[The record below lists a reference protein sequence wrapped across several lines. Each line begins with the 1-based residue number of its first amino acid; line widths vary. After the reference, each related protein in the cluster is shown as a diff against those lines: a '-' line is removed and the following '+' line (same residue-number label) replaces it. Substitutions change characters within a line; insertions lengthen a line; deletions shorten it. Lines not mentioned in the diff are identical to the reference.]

1 MTLSSLFTSSST
13 SGVDERAAGDEK
25 GPPLGDPSLKYYILK
40 RLFHSIF
47 VLVGIS
53 LVVFIILHLTGDPAA
68 LLMPMDA
75 TPDQIAQFRKEM
87 GFTDPLIV
95 QYWRFFKGT
104 LHGDFGL
111 SFRHSQPALDLVLE
125 RMPATI
131 QLTLAAMIIAMI
143 IAVPVGII
151 SAIRRNSILDHIGM
165 TGALLGQSTPVFWL
179 GIMLILVFSVTI
191 QWFPSSGRGAIEHL
205 VLPAVTLGMFSM
217 ARTARMMRSSM
228 LEVLGQEY
236 MKTAK
241 AKGLSPR
248 MVILKH
254 ALKNALIPVV
264 TIVGMELGTL
274 LGGAVITETI
284 FAWPGV
290 GRLAVQAI
298 YNRDYPVVQAAVFL
312 LAAIFVLV
320 NLLVDILYTYLDP
333 RVKLE

>member
-1 MTLSSLFTSSST
+1 VVYLVKS
-13 SGVDERAAGDEK
+13 
-25 GPPLGDPSLKYYILK
+25 YILK

-47 VLVGIS
+47 VLIGIS
-53 LVVFIILHLTGDPAA
+53 VVVFIILHLTGDPAA

-75 TPDQIAQFRKEM
+75 TPEQVAQFRKEM
-87 GFTDPLIV
+87 GFTDPLLV

-104 LHGDFGL
+104 LRLDFGL

-131 QLTLAAMIIAMI
+131 QLTITAMIIAMI

-179 GIMLILVFSVTI
+179 GIMLILVFSVTF
-191 QWFPSSGRGAIEHL
+191 QWFPSSGRGTLEHL
-205 VLPAVTLGMFSM
+205 ILPAVTLGMFSM

-236 MKTAK
+236 MKTAR

-312 LAAIFVLV
+312 LASIFVLV
-320 NLLVDILYTYLDP
+320 NLIVDILYTYLDP
-333 RVKLE
+333 RVKLG

>member
-1 MTLSSLFTSSST
+1 M
-13 SGVDERAAGDEK
+13 K
-25 GPPLGDPSLKYYILK
+25 GYILK

-75 TPDQIAQFRKEM
+75 TPEQVAQFRQEM
-87 GFTDPLIV
+87 GFNDPIIV

-104 LHGDFGL
+104 LRGDFGM
-111 SFRHSQPALDLVLE
+111 SFRHDQPALELVVE

-131 QLTLAAMIIAMI
+131 QLTLAAMVIALFVAI
-143 IAVPVGII
+143 PVGIF
-151 SAIRRNSILDHIGM
+151 SAIRRNSLLDHIGM

-179 GIMLILVFSVTI
+179 GIMLILIFSVTL
-191 QWFPSSGRGAIEHL
+191 QWFPSSGRGEIQNL
-205 VLPAVTLGMFSM
+205 VLPAITLGMFTM

-241 AKGLSPR
+241 AKGLNPG

-254 ALKNALIPVV
+254 ALKNAAIPVV
-264 TIVGMELGTL
+264 TIIGMELGTL

-312 LAAIFVLV
+312 LASIFVLV
-320 NLLVDILYTYLDP
+320 NLAVDLLYTYLDP
-333 RVKLE
+333 RVKLG

>member
-1 MTLSSLFTSSST
+1 MK
-13 SGVDERAAGDEK
+13 A
-25 GPPLGDPSLKYYILK
+25 YILK

-53 LVVFIILHLTGDPAA
+53 LVVFVILHLTGDPAA

-75 TPDQIAQFRKEM
+75 TPEQVAQFRQEM
-87 GFTDPLIV
+87 GFNDPILV

-104 LHGDFGL
+104 LRGDFGK
-111 SFRHSQPALDLVLE
+111 SFRHSQPALELVME

-131 QLTLAAMIIAMI
+131 QLTLAAMVIALLVAI
-143 IAVPVGII
+143 PVGII

-179 GIMLILVFSVTI
+179 GIMLILIFSVTL
-191 QWFPSSGRGAIEHL
+191 QWFPSSGRGEIQNL
-205 VLPAVTLGMFSM
+205 VLPAITLGMFTM

-241 AKGLSPR
+241 AKGLKPLT
-248 MVILKH
+248 VVLKH
-254 ALKNALIPVV
+254 ALKNAAIPVV
-264 TIVGMELGTL
+264 TIIGMELGTL

-320 NLLVDILYTYLDP
+320 NLVVDLLYTYLDP
-333 RVKLE
+333 RVKLV

>member
-1 MTLSSLFTSSST
+1 M
-13 SGVDERAAGDEK
+13 K
-25 GPPLGDPSLKYYILK
+25 GYILK

-75 TPDQIAQFRKEM
+75 TPEQVAQFRKEM
-87 GFTDPLIV
+87 GFTDPIIV

-104 LHGDFGL
+104 LRGDFGQ
-111 SFRHSQPALDLVLE
+111 SFRHSQPALELVME

-131 QLTLAAMIIAMI
+131 QLTAAAMVIALVVAI
-143 IAVPVGII
+143 PVGII
-151 SAIRRNSILDHIGM
+151 SAIRRNSLLDHIGM

-179 GIMLILVFSVTI
+179 GIMLILIFSVTI
-191 QWFPSSGRGAIEHL
+191 QWFPSSGRGEIQHL
-205 VLPAVTLGMFSM
+205 VLPAITLGMFTM

-228 LEVLGQEY
+228 LEVMGQEY

-241 AKGLSPR
+241 AKGLNPGT
-248 MVILKH
+248 VILKH
-254 ALKNALIPVV
+254 ALKNAAIPVV
-264 TIVGMELGTL
+264 TIIGMELGTL

-312 LAAIFVLV
+312 LASIFVLV
-320 NLLVDILYTYLDP
+320 NLIVDLLYTYLDP
-333 RVKLE
+333 RVKLG

>member
-1 MTLSSLFTSSST
+1 M
-13 SGVDERAAGDEK
+13 K
-25 GPPLGDPSLKYYILK
+25 GYILK

-53 LVVFIILHLTGDPAA
+53 MVVFIILHLTGDPAA

-75 TPDQIAQFRKEM
+75 TPEQVAQYRQEM
-87 GFTDPLIV
+87 GFNDPIVV

-104 LHGDFGL
+104 LRGDFGM
-111 SFRHSQPALDLVLE
+111 SFRHNQPALELVME

-131 QLTLAAMIIAMI
+131 QLTFAAMVIALLVAI
-143 IAVPVGII
+143 PVGIF
-151 SAIRRNSILDHIGM
+151 SAIRRNSLLDHIGM

-179 GIMLILVFSVTI
+179 GVMLILVFSVTL
-191 QWFPSSGRGAIEHL
+191 QWFPSSGRGEIQNL
-205 VLPAVTLGMFSM
+205 VLPAITLGMFSM

-241 AKGLSPR
+241 AKGLNPG

-254 ALKNALIPVV
+254 ALKNAAIPVV
-264 TIVGMELGTL
+264 TIIGMELGTL

-298 YNRDYPVVQAAVFL
+298 YNRDYPVVQAAVFF
-312 LAAIFVLV
+312 LASVFVLV
-320 NLLVDILYTYLDP
+320 NLVVDLLYTYLDP
-333 RVKLE
+333 RVKLA

>member
-1 MTLSSLFTSSST
+1 MKSF
-13 SGVDERAAGDEK
+13 
-25 GPPLGDPSLKYYILK
+25 ILK

-47 VLVGIS
+47 VLIGIS
-53 LVVFIILHLTGDPAA
+53 VVVFIILHLTGDPAA

-75 TPDQIAQFRKEM
+75 TPEQVAQFRKEM
-87 GFTDPLIV
+87 GFTDPVIV

-104 LHGDFGL
+104 LHGDFGQ

-131 QLTLAAMIIAMI
+131 QLTFAALVIALL
-143 IAVPVGII
+143 IAIPVGII
-151 SAIRRNSILDHIGM
+151 SAIQRNSILDHIGM

-179 GIMLILVFSVTI
+179 GIMLILIFSVTL
-191 QWFPSSGRGAIEHL
+191 QWFPSSGRGGIQHL
-205 VLPAVTLGMFSM
+205 ILPAVTLGMFSM

-241 AKGLSPR
+241 AKGLTPR
-248 MVILKH
+248 AVILKH
-254 ALKNALIPVV
+254 ALKNASIPVV

-290 GRLAVQAI
+290 GRLAIQAI
-298 YNRDYPVVQAAVFL
+298 YNRDYPVVQASVFI
-312 LAAIFVLV
+312 LASIFVLV
-320 NLLVDILYTYLDP
+320 NLMVDLIYTYLDP

>member
-1 MTLSSLFTSSST
+1 VKF
-13 SGVDERAAGDEK
+13 
-25 GPPLGDPSLKYYILK
+25 YILK

-75 TPDQIAQFRKEM
+75 TPEQVAQFRKEM
-87 GFTDPLIV
+87 GFTDPVIV
-95 QYWRFFKGT
+95 QYWRFFRGT
-104 LHGDFGL
+104 LKGDFGN

-131 QLTLAAMIIAMI
+131 QLTIAALVLALLIAI
-143 IAVPVGII
+143 PVGIF
-151 SAIRRNSILDHIGM
+151 SAIKRNTLLDHIGM

-179 GIMLILVFSVTI
+179 GIMLILIFSVTL
-191 QWFPSSGRGAIEHL
+191 QWFPSSGRGEIEHL
-205 VLPAVTLGMFSM
+205 VLPAITLGMFSM

-236 MKTAK
+236 IKTAK
-241 AKGLSPR
+241 AKGLAPR
-248 MVILKH
+248 VVILKH
-254 ALKNALIPVV
+254 ALKNASIPVV
-264 TIVGMELGTL
+264 TIIGMELGTL

-298 YNRDYPVVQAAVFL
+298 YNRDYPVVQAAVFI
-312 LAAIFVLV
+312 LASIFVLV
-320 NLLVDILYTYLDP
+320 NLVVDILYTYLDP

>member
-1 MTLSSLFTSSST
+1 M
-13 SGVDERAAGDEK
+13 K
-25 GPPLGDPSLKYYILK
+25 GYILK

-75 TPDQIAQFRKEM
+75 TPEQVAQFRQEM
-87 GFTDPLIV
+87 GFNDPIVV

-104 LHGDFGL
+104 LRGDFGD
-111 SFRHSQPALDLVLE
+111 SFRHSQPALELVME

-131 QLTLAAMIIAMI
+131 QLTLAAMVIALLVAI
-143 IAVPVGII
+143 PVGII
-151 SAIRRNSILDHIGM
+151 SAIRRNSLLDHIGM

-179 GIMLILVFSVTI
+179 GVMLILIFSVTL
-191 QWFPSSGRGAIEHL
+191 QWFPSSGRGELQHM
-205 VLPAVTLGMFSM
+205 VLPAITLGMFTM

-241 AKGLSPR
+241 AKGLNPG

-254 ALKNALIPVV
+254 ALKNAAIPVV
-264 TIVGMELGTL
+264 TIIGMELGTL

-298 YNRDYPVVQAAVFL
+298 YNRDYPVVQAAVFF
-312 LAAIFVLV
+312 LASVFVLV
-320 NLLVDILYTYLDP
+320 NLVVDLLYTYLDP
-333 RVKLE
+333 RVKLA

>member
-1 MTLSSLFTSSST
+1 MKF
-13 SGVDERAAGDEK
+13 
-25 GPPLGDPSLKYYILK
+25 YILK

-75 TPDQIAQFRKEM
+75 TPEQVAQFRKEM
-87 GFTDPLIV
+87 GFTDPVIV

-104 LHGDFGL
+104 LRGDFGQ

-131 QLTLAAMIIAMI
+131 QLTFAALFLALVIAI
-143 IAVPVGII
+143 PVGII
-151 SAIRRNSILDHIGM
+151 SAIKRNSILDHIGM

-179 GIMLILVFSVTI
+179 GIMLILIFSVTF
-191 QWFPSSGRGAIEHL
+191 QLFPSSGRGEIEHL
-205 VLPAVTLGMFSM
+205 VLPAITLGMFSM

-236 MKTAK
+236 IKTAK
-241 AKGLSPR
+241 AKGLAPWI
-248 MVILKH
+248 VILKH
-254 ALKNALIPVV
+254 ALKNASIPVV

-290 GRLAVQAI
+290 GRLAIQAI
-298 YNRDYPVVQAAVFL
+298 YNRDYPVVQASVFI
-312 LAAIFVLV
+312 LASIFVLV
-320 NLLVDILYTYLDP
+320 NLIVDLIYTYLDP
-333 RVKLE
+333 RVKLT

>member
-1 MTLSSLFTSSST
+1 MK
-13 SGVDERAAGDEK
+13 A
-25 GPPLGDPSLKYYILK
+25 YIIK

-47 VLVGIS
+47 VLIGIS
-53 LVVFIILHLTGDPAA
+53 IVVFIILHLTGDPAA

-75 TPDQIAQFRKEM
+75 TPEQVAQFRQEM
-87 GFTDPLIV
+87 GFNDPLIV

-104 LHGDFGL
+104 LRGDFGQ
-111 SFRHSQPALDLVLE
+111 SFRHNQPALSLVLE

-131 QLTLAAMIIAMI
+131 QLTLAALAIALIIAI
-143 IAVPVGII
+143 PVGII
-151 SAIRRNSILDHIGM
+151 SAIKRNSILDHIGM

-179 GIMLILVFSVTI
+179 GVMLILIFSVI
-191 QWFPSSGRGAIEHL
+191 LQWFPSSGRGSIENL
-205 VLPAVTLGMFSM
+205 VLPAITLGMYSM

-241 AKGLSPR
+241 AKGLSPH

-254 ALKNALIPVV
+254 ALKNASIPVV

-298 YNRDYPVVQAAVFL
+298 YNRDYPVVQAAVFV
-312 LAAIFVLV
+312 LASIFVLV
-320 NLLVDILYTYLDP
+320 NLVVDIIYTYLDP
-333 RVKLE
+333 RVKLT

>member
-1 MTLSSLFTSSST
+1 MVYLVKS
-13 SGVDERAAGDEK
+13 
-25 GPPLGDPSLKYYILK
+25 YILK

-47 VLVGIS
+47 VLIGIS
-53 LVVFIILHLTGDPAA
+53 VVVFIILHLTGDPAA

-75 TPDQIAQFRKEM
+75 TPEQVAQFRKEM
-87 GFTDPLIV
+87 GFTDPLLV

-104 LHGDFGL
+104 LRLDFGL

-131 QLTLAAMIIAMI
+131 QLTITAMIIAMI

-179 GIMLILVFSVTI
+179 GIMLILVFSVTF
-191 QWFPSSGRGAIEHL
+191 QWFPSSGRGTLEHL
-205 VLPAVTLGMFSM
+205 ILPAVTLGMFSM

-236 MKTAK
+236 MKTAR

-312 LAAIFVLV
+312 LASIFVLV
-320 NLLVDILYTYLDP
+320 NLIVDILYTYLDP
-333 RVKLE
+333 RVKLG

>member
-1 MTLSSLFTSSST
+1 MKFF
-13 SGVDERAAGDEK
+13 
-25 GPPLGDPSLKYYILK
+25 ILK

-75 TPDQIAQFRKEM
+75 TPEQVAQFRKEM
-87 GFTDPLIV
+87 GFTDPVIV

-104 LHGDFGL
+104 LRGDFGQ

-131 QLTLAAMIIAMI
+131 QLTFAALILALLIAI
-143 IAVPVGII
+143 PVGII
-151 SAIRRNSILDHIGM
+151 SAIKRNSILDHIGM

-179 GIMLILVFSVTI
+179 GIMLILIFSVTF
-191 QWFPSSGRGAIEHL
+191 QWFPSSGRGENQHL
-205 VLPAVTLGMFSM
+205 VLPAITLGMFSM

-236 MKTAK
+236 IKTAK
-241 AKGLSPR
+241 AKGLAPGI
-248 MVILKH
+248 VILKH
-254 ALKNALIPVV
+254 ALKNASIPVV
-264 TIVGMELGTL
+264 TIIGMELGTL

-290 GRLAVQAI
+290 GRLAIQAI
-298 YNRDYPVVQAAVFL
+298 YNRDYPVVQASVFI
-312 LAAIFVLV
+312 LASIFVLV
-320 NLLVDILYTYLDP
+320 NLIVDLIYTYLDP
-333 RVKLE
+333 RVKLT

>member
-1 MTLSSLFTSSST
+1 M
-13 SGVDERAAGDEK
+13 K
-25 GPPLGDPSLKYYILK
+25 GYILK

-53 LVVFIILHLTGDPAA
+53 MVVFIILHLTGDPAA

-75 TPDQIAQFRKEM
+75 TPEQVAQYRQEM
-87 GFTDPLIV
+87 GFNDPIIL

-104 LHGDFGL
+104 LRGDFGM
-111 SFRHSQPALDLVLE
+111 SFRHDQPALELVME

-131 QLTLAAMIIAMI
+131 QLTFAAMVIALLVAI
-143 IAVPVGII
+143 PVGIF
-151 SAIRRNSILDHIGM
+151 SAIRRNSLLDHIGM

-179 GIMLILVFSVTI
+179 GVMLILVFSVTL
-191 QWFPSSGRGAIEHL
+191 QWFPSSGRGEIQNL
-205 VLPAVTLGMFSM
+205 VLPAVTLGMFTM

-241 AKGLSPR
+241 AKGLNPG

-254 ALKNALIPVV
+254 ALKNAAIPVV
-264 TIVGMELGTL
+264 TIIGMELGTL

-312 LAAIFVLV
+312 LASVFVLV
-320 NLLVDILYTYLDP
+320 NLVVDLLYTYLDP
-333 RVKLE
+333 RVKLA

>member
-1 MTLSSLFTSSST
+1 MKS
-13 SGVDERAAGDEK
+13 
-25 GPPLGDPSLKYYILK
+25 YILK

-75 TPDQIAQFRKEM
+75 TPEQVAQFRKEM
-87 GFTDPLIV
+87 GFTDPLVV

-104 LHGDFGL
+104 LHGDFGI

-131 QLTLAAMIIAMI
+131 QLTAAAMVIALV
-143 IAVPVGII
+143 IAVPVGIL
-151 SAIRRNSILDHIGM
+151 SAIRRNTILDHIGM

-179 GIMLILVFSVTI
+179 GIMLILIFSVTL
-191 QWFPSSGRGAIEHL
+191 QWFPSSGRGDIWNL
-205 VLPAVTLGMFSM
+205 VLPAVTLGMFTM

-236 MKTAK
+236 MKTAM
-241 AKGLSPR
+241 AKGLSPGV
-248 MVILKH
+248 VILKH
-254 ALKNALIPVV
+254 AMKNALIPVV

-298 YNRDYPVVQAAVFL
+298 YNRDYPVVQAAVFI
-312 LAAIFVLV
+312 LATIFVLV
-320 NLLVDILYTYLDP
+320 NLAVDIVYTYLDP

>member
-1 MTLSSLFTSSST
+1 MKF
-13 SGVDERAAGDEK
+13 
-25 GPPLGDPSLKYYILK
+25 YILK

-53 LVVFIILHLTGDPAA
+53 VVVFIILHLTGDPAA
-68 LLMPMDA
+68 LLMPPEA
-75 TPDQIAQFRKEM
+75 TPEQVAQFRKEM
-87 GFTDPLIV
+87 GFTDPLVV
-95 QYWRFFKGT
+95 QYGRFFKGV
-104 LHGDFGL
+104 LKGDFGL
-111 SFRHSQPALDLVLE
+111 SFRHSQPALSLVME

-131 QLTLAAMIIAMI
+131 ELTFAAMVIAML
-143 IAVPVGII
+143 IAIPVGII
-151 SAIRRNSILDHIGM
+151 SAIRRNSLLDHLGM

-179 GIMLILVFSVTI
+179 GIMLILVFSVTL
-191 QWFPSSGRGAIEHL
+191 QWFPSSGRGEIQHL
-205 VLPAVTLGMFSM
+205 ILPAVTLGMYTM

-236 MKTAK
+236 MKTAQ
-241 AKGLSPR
+241 AKGLTPKA
-248 MVILKH
+248 VILKH
-254 ALKNALIPVV
+254 ALKNASIPVV

-298 YNRDYPVVQAAVFL
+298 YNRDYPVVQAAVFV

-320 NLLVDILYTYLDP
+320 NLIVDLLYTYLDP
-333 RVKLE
+333 RVKLT

>member
-1 MTLSSLFTSSST
+1 
-13 SGVDERAAGDEK
+13 VKA
-25 GPPLGDPSLKYYILK
+25 YILK
-40 RLFHSIF
+40 RLFHSLF

-53 LVVFIILHLTGDPAA
+53 VVVFIILHLTGDPAA

-75 TPDQIAQFRKEM
+75 TPEQVAQFRKEM
-87 GFTDPLIV
+87 GFDDPLLL

-104 LHGDFGL
+104 LRGDFGL
-111 SFRHSQPALDLVLE
+111 SFRHSQPALELVLE

-131 QLTLAAMIIAMI
+131 QLTIAAMIVALI
-143 IAVPVGII
+143 IAIPVGII
-151 SAIRRNSILDHIGM
+151 SAIRRNSLLDHIGM

-179 GIMLILVFSVTI
+179 GIMLILIFSVTL
-191 QWFPSSGRGAIEHL
+191 QWFPSSGRGTMEHL
-205 VLPAVTLGMFSM
+205 VLPAVTLGMFTM

-248 MVILKH
+248 TVILKH
-254 ALKNALIPVV
+254 AMKNALIPVV

-320 NLLVDILYTYLDP
+320 NLVVDIFYTYLDP
-333 RVKLE
+333 RVKLG

>member
-1 MTLSSLFTSSST
+1 M
-13 SGVDERAAGDEK
+13 K
-25 GPPLGDPSLKYYILK
+25 GYILK

-75 TPDQIAQFRKEM
+75 TPEQVAQFRQEM
-87 GFTDPLIV
+87 GFNDPIVV

-104 LHGDFGL
+104 LRGDFGQ
-111 SFRHSQPALDLVLE
+111 SFRHSQPALELVME

-131 QLTLAAMIIAMI
+131 QLTLAAMVIALLVAI
-143 IAVPVGII
+143 PVGII

-179 GIMLILVFSVTI
+179 GIMLILIFSVTI
-191 QWFPSSGRGAIEHL
+191 QWFPSSGRGEIQHL
-205 VLPAVTLGMFSM
+205 VLPAITLGMFTM

-241 AKGLSPR
+241 AKGLNPGT
-248 MVILKH
+248 VILKH
-254 ALKNALIPVV
+254 ALKNAAIPVV
-264 TIVGMELGTL
+264 TIIGMELGTL

-312 LAAIFVLV
+312 LASIFVLV
-320 NLLVDILYTYLDP
+320 NLVVDLLYTYLDP
-333 RVKLE
+333 RVKLG

>member
-1 MTLSSLFTSSST
+1 VVYLVKS
-13 SGVDERAAGDEK
+13 
-25 GPPLGDPSLKYYILK
+25 YILK
-40 RLFHSIF
+40 RLFHSVF
-47 VLVGIS
+47 VLIGIS
-53 LVVFIILHLTGDPAA
+53 VVVFIILHLTGDPAA

-75 TPDQIAQFRKEM
+75 TPEQVAQFRKEM
-87 GFTDPLIV
+87 GFTDPLLV

-104 LHGDFGL
+104 LRLDFGL

-131 QLTLAAMIIAMI
+131 QLTITAMIIAMI

-179 GIMLILVFSVTI
+179 GIMLILVFSVTF
-191 QWFPSSGRGAIEHL
+191 QWFPSSGRGTLEHL
-205 VLPAVTLGMFSM
+205 ILPAVTLGMFSM

-236 MKTAK
+236 MKTAR

-312 LAAIFVLV
+312 LASIFVLV
-320 NLLVDILYTYLDP
+320 NLVVDILYTYLDP
-333 RVKLE
+333 RVKLG

>member
-1 MTLSSLFTSSST
+1 MKF
-13 SGVDERAAGDEK
+13 
-25 GPPLGDPSLKYYILK
+25 YIVK

-47 VLVGIS
+47 VLIGIS

-68 LLMPMDA
+68 LLMPLDA
-75 TPDQIAQFRKEM
+75 TPEQVAQFRKEM
-87 GFTDPLIV
+87 GFTDPLVV

-104 LHGDFGL
+104 LHGDFGQ
-111 SFRHSQPALDLVLE
+111 SFRHSQPALDLVME

-131 QLTLAAMIIAMI
+131 QLTFAAMVIALV
-143 IAVPVGII
+143 IAIPVGII
-151 SAIRRNSILDHIGM
+151 SAIRRNTLLDHIGM

-179 GIMLILVFSVTI
+179 GVMLILIFSVTL
-191 QWFPSSGRGAIEHL
+191 QWFPSSGRGEIQHL
-205 VLPAVTLGMFSM
+205 VLPAVTLGMFTM

-228 LEVLGQEY
+228 LEVMGQEY
-236 MKTAK
+236 MKTTM
-241 AKGLSPR
+241 AKGLSPGT
-248 MVILKH
+248 VILKH
-254 ALKNALIPVV
+254 AMKNALIPVV

-312 LAAIFVLV
+312 LASIFVLV
-320 NLLVDILYTYLDP
+320 NLAVDILYTYLDP
-333 RVKLE
+333 RVKLA

>member
-1 MTLSSLFTSSST
+1 M
-13 SGVDERAAGDEK
+13 K
-25 GPPLGDPSLKYYILK
+25 GYILK

-75 TPDQIAQFRKEM
+75 TPEQVAQFRQEM
-87 GFTDPLIV
+87 GFNDPIIV

-104 LHGDFGL
+104 LRGDFGQ
-111 SFRHSQPALDLVLE
+111 SFRHSQPALELVME

-131 QLTLAAMIIAMI
+131 QLTLAAMVIALLVAI
-143 IAVPVGII
+143 PVGII

-179 GIMLILVFSVTI
+179 GIMLILIFSVTI
-191 QWFPSSGRGAIEHL
+191 QWFPSSGRGEIQHL
-205 VLPAVTLGMFSM
+205 VLPAITLGMFTM

-228 LEVLGQEY
+228 LEVMGQEY

-241 AKGLSPR
+241 AKGLSPG

-254 ALKNALIPVV
+254 ALKNAAIPVV

-274 LGGAVITETI
+274 LGGAVITEWI

-290 GRLAVQAI
+290 GRLTVQAI
-298 YNRDYPVVQAAVFL
+298 FNRDYPVVQAAVFL
-312 LAAIFVLV
+312 LASIFVLV
-320 NLLVDILYTYLDP
+320 NLIVDLLYTYLDP
-333 RVKLE
+333 RVKLG

>member
-1 MTLSSLFTSSST
+1 M
-13 SGVDERAAGDEK
+13 K
-25 GPPLGDPSLKYYILK
+25 GYILK

-75 TPDQIAQFRKEM
+75 TPEQVAQFRKEM
-87 GFTDPLIV
+87 GFEVPLVV

-104 LHGDFGL
+104 LRGDFGL
-111 SFRHSQPALDLVLE
+111 SFRHSQPALDLVME

-131 QLTLAAMIIAMI
+131 QLTAAAMVIALVVAI
-143 IAVPVGII
+143 PVGII
-151 SAIRRNSILDHIGM
+151 SAIRRNSLMDHIGM

-179 GIMLILVFSVTI
+179 GVMLILIFSVTL
-191 QWFPSSGRGAIEHL
+191 QWFPSSGRGELQHL
-205 VLPAVTLGMFSM
+205 VLPAITLGMFTM

-241 AKGLSPR
+241 AKGLSPGI
-248 MVILKH
+248 VILKH
-254 ALKNALIPVV
+254 ALKNAAIPVV

-312 LAAIFVLV
+312 LASIFVLV
-320 NLLVDILYTYLDP
+320 NLIVDLMYTYLDP
-333 RVKLE
+333 RVKLG

>member
-1 MTLSSLFTSSST
+1 LRRGRLCVIKFILRVSQRVT
-13 SGVDERAAGDEK
+13 
-25 GPPLGDPSLKYYILK
+25 DPKSRNQIVKFYILK

-75 TPDQIAQFRKEM
+75 TPEQVAQFRKEM
-87 GFTDPLIV
+87 GFTDPLMV
-95 QYWRFFKGT
+95 QYGRFFKGT
-104 LHGDFGL
+104 LKGDFGM
-111 SFRHSQPALDLVLE
+111 SFRHNQPALELVME

-131 QLTLAAMIIAMI
+131 QLTIAALILALLIAI
-143 IAVPVGII
+143 PVGIF
-151 SAIRRNSILDHIGM
+151 SAIRRNTFLDHIGM

-179 GIMLILVFSVTI
+179 GIMLILIFSVTL
-191 QWFPSSGRGAIEHL
+191 QWFPSSGRGEIQHL
-205 VLPAVTLGMFSM
+205 VLPAITLGMFSM

-236 MKTAK
+236 IKTAK

-248 MVILKH
+248 VVILKH
-254 ALKNALIPVV
+254 ALKNASIPVV

-290 GRLAVQAI
+290 GRLAIQAI
-298 YNRDYPVVQAAVFL
+298 YNRDYPVVQAAVFV
-312 LAAIFVLV
+312 LASIFVLV
-320 NLLVDILYTYLDP
+320 NLVVDILYTYLDP
-333 RVKLE
+333 RLKLE

>member
-1 MTLSSLFTSSST
+1 M
-13 SGVDERAAGDEK
+13 K
-25 GPPLGDPSLKYYILK
+25 GYILK

-75 TPDQIAQFRKEM
+75 TPEQVAQFRKEM
-87 GFTDPLIV
+87 GFEDPLIV

-104 LHGDFGL
+104 LRGDFGQ
-111 SFRHSQPALDLVLE
+111 SFRHSQPALDLVME

-131 QLTLAAMIIAMI
+131 QLTAAAMVIALVVAI
-143 IAVPVGII
+143 PVGII
-151 SAIRRNSILDHIGM
+151 SAIRRNSLMDHIGM

-179 GIMLILVFSVTI
+179 GVMLILIFSVTL
-191 QWFPSSGRGAIEHL
+191 QWFPSSGRGELQHL
-205 VLPAVTLGMFSM
+205 VLPAITLGMFTM

-241 AKGLSPR
+241 AKGLSPGI
-248 MVILKH
+248 VILKH
-254 ALKNALIPVV
+254 ALKNAAIPVV

-312 LAAIFVLV
+312 LASIFVLV
-320 NLLVDILYTYLDP
+320 NLIVDLMYTYLDP
-333 RVKLE
+333 RVKLG

>member
-1 MTLSSLFTSSST
+1 MKF
-13 SGVDERAAGDEK
+13 
-25 GPPLGDPSLKYYILK
+25 YILK

-75 TPDQIAQFRKEM
+75 TPEQVAQFRKEM
-87 GFTDPLIV
+87 GFTDPVIV

-104 LHGDFGL
+104 LRGDFGQ

-131 QLTLAAMIIAMI
+131 QLTLAALFLALV

-151 SAIRRNSILDHIGM
+151 SAIKRNSILDHIGM

-179 GIMLILVFSVTI
+179 GIMLILIFSVTFQI
-191 QWFPSSGRGAIEHL
+191 FPSSGRGEIQHL
-205 VLPAVTLGMFSM
+205 VLPAITLGMFSM

-236 MKTAK
+236 IKTAK
-241 AKGLSPR
+241 AKGLAPAI
-248 MVILKH
+248 VILKH
-254 ALKNALIPVV
+254 ALKNASIPVV
-264 TIVGMELGTL
+264 TIIGMELGTL

-290 GRLAVQAI
+290 GRLAIQAI
-298 YNRDYPVVQAAVFL
+298 YNRDYPVVQASVFI
-312 LAAIFVLV
+312 LASIFVMV
-320 NLLVDILYTYLDP
+320 NLIVDLIYTYLDP
-333 RVKLE
+333 RVKLT

>member
-1 MTLSSLFTSSST
+1 MKF
-13 SGVDERAAGDEK
+13 
-25 GPPLGDPSLKYYILK
+25 YILK

-47 VLVGIS
+47 VLIGIS
-53 LVVFIILHLTGDPAA
+53 IVVFIILHLTGDPAA
-68 LLMPMDA
+68 LLMPLDA
-75 TPDQIAQFRKEM
+75 TPEQVAQFRQEM
-87 GFTDPLIV
+87 GFTDPLVV

-104 LHGDFGL
+104 LHGDFGQ
-111 SFRHSQPALDLVLE
+111 SFRHSQPALDLVME

-131 QLTLAAMIIAMI
+131 QLTFAAMLIALV
-143 IAVPVGII
+143 IAIPVGII
-151 SAIRRNSILDHIGM
+151 SAIRRNTWLDHIGM

-179 GIMLILVFSVTI
+179 GIMLILIFSVTL
-191 QWFPSSGRGAIEHL
+191 QWFPSSGRGEIQHL
-205 VLPAVTLGMFSM
+205 ILPAVTLGMYTM

-241 AKGLSPR
+241 AKGLTPKA
-248 MVILKH
+248 VILKH
-254 ALKNALIPVV
+254 ALKNASIPVV
-264 TIVGMELGTL
+264 TIIGMELGTL

-298 YNRDYPVVQAAVFL
+298 YNRDYPVVQAAVFV
-312 LAAIFVLV
+312 LASIFVLV
-320 NLLVDILYTYLDP
+320 NLVVDIMYTYLDP

>member
-1 MTLSSLFTSSST
+1 MKF
-13 SGVDERAAGDEK
+13 
-25 GPPLGDPSLKYYILK
+25 YILK

-53 LVVFIILHLTGDPAA
+53 IVVFIILHLTGDPAA
-68 LLMPMDA
+68 LLMPPEA
-75 TPDQIAQFRKEM
+75 TPEQVAQFRKEM

-95 QYWRFFKGT
+95 QYGRFFKGV
-104 LHGDFGL
+104 LKGDFGL
-111 SFRHSQPALDLVLE
+111 SFRHSQPALSLVME

-131 QLTLAAMIIAMI
+131 QLTFAAMVIAML
-143 IAVPVGII
+143 IAIPVGII
-151 SAIRRNSILDHIGM
+151 SAIRRNSLLDHLGM

-179 GIMLILVFSVTI
+179 GIMLILVFSVTL
-191 QWFPSSGRGAIEHL
+191 QWFPSSGRGEIQHL
-205 VLPAVTLGMFSM
+205 ILPAVTLGMYTM

-236 MKTAK
+236 MKTAQ
-241 AKGLSPR
+241 AKGLTPR
-248 MVILKH
+248 TVILKH
-254 ALKNALIPVV
+254 ALKNASIPVV

-298 YNRDYPVVQAAVFL
+298 YNRDYPVVQAAVFV

-320 NLLVDILYTYLDP
+320 NLIVDLLYTYLDP
-333 RVKLE
+333 RVKLT

>member
-1 MTLSSLFTSSST
+1 M
-13 SGVDERAAGDEK
+13 K
-25 GPPLGDPSLKYYILK
+25 GYILK

-75 TPDQIAQFRKEM
+75 TPEQVAQFRQEM
-87 GFTDPLIV
+87 GFNDPIVV

-104 LHGDFGL
+104 LRGDFGQ
-111 SFRHSQPALDLVLE
+111 SFRHSQPALELVME

-131 QLTLAAMIIAMI
+131 QLTLAAMVIALLVAI
-143 IAVPVGII
+143 PVGII
-151 SAIRRNSILDHIGM
+151 SAIRRNSLLDHIGM

-179 GIMLILVFSVTI
+179 GIMLILIFSVTL
-191 QWFPSSGRGAIEHL
+191 QWFPSSGRGEVQHL
-205 VLPAVTLGMFSM
+205 VLPAITLGMFTM

-241 AKGLSPR
+241 AKGLNPGT
-248 MVILKH
+248 VILKH
-254 ALKNALIPVV
+254 ALKNAAIPVV
-264 TIVGMELGTL
+264 TIIGMELGTL

-312 LAAIFVLV
+312 LASIFVLV
-320 NLLVDILYTYLDP
+320 NLVVDLLYTYLDP
-333 RVKLE
+333 RVKLG

>member
-1 MTLSSLFTSSST
+1 VKF
-13 SGVDERAAGDEK
+13 
-25 GPPLGDPSLKYYILK
+25 YILK

-75 TPDQIAQFRKEM
+75 TPEQVAQFRKEM

-95 QYWRFFKGT
+95 QYGRFFKGT

-131 QLTLAAMIIAMI
+131 QLTAAAMVIALIIAI
-143 IAVPVGII
+143 PVGIL
-151 SAIRRNSILDHIGM
+151 SAVRRNTILDHIGM

-179 GIMLILVFSVTI
+179 GIMLILIFSVTL
-191 QWFPSSGRGAIEHL
+191 QWFPSSGRGNIWNL
-205 VLPAVTLGMFSM
+205 VLPAVTLGMFTM

-236 MKTAK
+236 MKTAM

-254 ALKNALIPVV
+254 AMKNALIPVV
-264 TIVGMELGTL
+264 TIVGLELGTL
-274 LGGAVITETI
+274 LGGAVITETV

-298 YNRDYPVVQAAVFL
+298 YNRDYPVVQAAVFI
-312 LAAIFVLV
+312 LATIFVLV
-320 NLLVDILYTYLDP
+320 NLGVDILYTYLDP

>member
-1 MTLSSLFTSSST
+1 MKF
-13 SGVDERAAGDEK
+13 
-25 GPPLGDPSLKYYILK
+25 YILK

-75 TPDQIAQFRKEM
+75 TPEQVAEFRKEM
-87 GFTDPLIV
+87 GFTDPVIV

-104 LHGDFGL
+104 LHGDFGN

-131 QLTLAAMIIAMI
+131 QLTIAALVLALLIAI
-143 IAVPVGII
+143 PVGIF

-179 GIMLILVFSVTI
+179 GIMLILIFSVTL
-191 QWFPSSGRGAIEHL
+191 QWFPSSGRGEIQHL
-205 VLPAVTLGMFSM
+205 ILPAITLGMFSM

-236 MKTAK
+236 IKTAK
-241 AKGLSPR
+241 AKGLAPR
-248 MVILKH
+248 VVILKH
-254 ALKNALIPVV
+254 ALKNASIPVV
-264 TIVGMELGTL
+264 TIIGMELGTL

-298 YNRDYPVVQAAVFL
+298 YNRDYPVVQAAVFI
-312 LAAIFVLV
+312 LASIFVLV
-320 NLLVDILYTYLDP
+320 NLIVDIIYTYLDP

>member
-1 MTLSSLFTSSST
+1 MK
-13 SGVDERAAGDEK
+13 A
-25 GPPLGDPSLKYYILK
+25 YILK

-75 TPDQIAQFRKEM
+75 TPEQVAQFRQEM
-87 GFTDPLIV
+87 GFNDPVLV

-104 LHGDFGL
+104 LRGDFGQ
-111 SFRHSQPALDLVLE
+111 SFRHSQPALDLVME

-131 QLTLAAMIIAMI
+131 QLTLAAMIIALLVAI
-143 IAVPVGII
+143 PVGII

-179 GIMLILVFSVTI
+179 GVMLILIFSVTL
-191 QWFPSSGRGAIEHL
+191 QWFPSSGRGEIQNL
-205 VLPAVTLGMFSM
+205 VLPAITLGMFTM

-241 AKGLSPR
+241 AKGLSPLA
-248 MVILKH
+248 VVLKH
-254 ALKNALIPVV
+254 ALKNAAIPVV

-274 LGGAVITETI
+274 LGGAVITEQI

-320 NLLVDILYTYLDP
+320 NLIVDLLYTYLDP
-333 RVKLE
+333 RVKLG

>member
-1 MTLSSLFTSSST
+1 M
-13 SGVDERAAGDEK
+13 K
-25 GPPLGDPSLKYYILK
+25 GYILK
-40 RLFHSIF
+40 RFFHSIF

-75 TPDQIAQFRKEM
+75 TPEQVAQFRKEM
-87 GFTDPLIV
+87 GFEDPLIV

-104 LHGDFGL
+104 LRGDFGQ
-111 SFRHSQPALDLVLE
+111 SFRHSQPALDLVME

-131 QLTLAAMIIAMI
+131 QLTAAAMVIALVVAI
-143 IAVPVGII
+143 PVGII

-179 GIMLILVFSVTI
+179 GIMLILLFSVTI
-191 QWFPSSGRGAIEHL
+191 QWFPSSGRGEIQHL
-205 VLPAVTLGMFSM
+205 VLPAITLGMFTM

-241 AKGLSPR
+241 AKGLSPGI
-248 MVILKH
+248 VILKH
-254 ALKNALIPVV
+254 ALKNAAIPVV

-312 LAAIFVLV
+312 LASIFVLV
-320 NLLVDILYTYLDP
+320 NLVVDIMYTYLDP
-333 RVKLE
+333 RVKLG